1 MKGFFSA
8 LGYYGNA
15 WSLLFSPGFRRFL
28 LVPVV
33 LIVLL
38 FVGGN
43 LLVTY
48 AGDNLYGLVR
58 DSLAAW
64 VEGVSWLQWVG
75 GATNILIKILLKLLY
90 FYLFVTF
97 GGYILLIVMSP
108 VYSWLS
114 ERTETRLTGRRYPFS
129 CRELLRQVGR
139 GILIVFRNM
148 LLQTLLYILF
158 FFLSFVPVV
167 GVLSPVAMFFV
178 SAYFYGFSFIDYAL
192 ERRHLNVRQSSRYI
206 YRNMGTV
213 TGIGIVF
220 SLTLM
225 IPFFSF
231 IACAFVS
238 LLSVIAGTIAVEKIP
253 TNMAGGDC

>member
-8 LGYYGNA
+8 LGYYSNA
-15 WSLLFSPGFRRFL
+15 WRLLFSPGFRRFL
-28 LVPVV
+28 LVPVLLV
-33 LIVLL
+33 VLL

-43 LLVTY
+43 WLVAY
-48 AGDNLYGLVR
+48 AGDSLYGLFR
-58 DSLAAW
+58 DTLAAW
-64 VEGVSWLQWVG
+64 VEGVSWLQWLG
-75 GATNILIKILLKLLY
+75 GAASLLINILLKILY

-114 ERTETRLTGRRYPFS
+114 ERAETRLTGRRYPFS
-129 CRELLRQVGR
+129 LREFLRQVCR
-139 GILIVFRNM
+139 GILIVLRNM
-148 LLQTLLYILF
+148 LLQTLLYLLF

-167 GVLSPVAMFFV
+167 GVLSPVAMFFI

-192 ERRHLNVRQSSRYI
+192 ERRRLDVRQSIRYA

-213 TGIGIVF
+213 TGIGVVF

-238 LLSVIAGTIAVEKIP
+238 LLSVIAGTFAVEKIS
-253 TNMAGGDC
+253 TNTD